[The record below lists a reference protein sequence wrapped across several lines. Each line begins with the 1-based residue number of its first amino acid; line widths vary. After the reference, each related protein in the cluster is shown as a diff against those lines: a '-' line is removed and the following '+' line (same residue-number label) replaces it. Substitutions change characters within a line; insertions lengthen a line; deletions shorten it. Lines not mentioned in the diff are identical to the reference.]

1 MSYDNPQPAHLDR
14 HRYCDGGWSGA
25 CCLGT
30 PRRVSTT
37 LSDVTVIYR
46 ICYDSI
52 ALPPLSTV
60 HPEVHAALM
69 RSPILI
75 TLSPAVSTIARLSRL
90 LTYGSA
96 NVSFTVTQLPRH
108 VLT

>member
-1 MSYDNPQPAHLDR
+1 MTTHNPHTWIDIDIAME
-14 HRYCDGGWSGA
+14 DGGSGA

-96 NVSFTVTQLPRH
+96 NVSFTVSQLLYCIS
-108 VLT
+108 V